1 MNVCHLRWRG
11 IAEEETSKQNGICTA
26 KTHRG
31 GNATM
36 FVAEIALIVLGLIL
50 LVWAMGQ
57 AAR

>member
-1 MNVCHLRWRG
+1 
-11 IAEEETSKQNGICTA
+11 
-26 KTHRG
+26 
-31 GNATM
+31 M

>member
-1 MNVCHLRWRG
+1 MSLLPCRTGYCGGGDVQPERN
-11 IAEEETSKQNGICTA
+11 CTA

-31 GNATM
+31 GHATM
-36 FVAEIALIVLGLIL
+36 FVVEIALIVLGLIL